1 MRSIPAP
8 RDPRRVPSRALLLTS
23 AALLPAA
30 ARAQTSTAAPSSAAP
45 SSSSTSAADPSRL
58 TVERIFGRGEF
69 AAAGA
74 PGLQWMRDGRS
85 YVEVR
90 PAAGGGADIVRVD
103 AATGAASV
111 LVPAGSLRDEAGRA
125 IVVEDLQLSPDE
137 RKALVFHNSVRV
149 WRTNTRGTFHVVDFG
164 TRRVT
169 PIATVTTPGKPSAA
183 AANAPSTTSGEGR
196 SGVRVRIT
204 TPGRADTVGGQALG
218 QRTTGVPAGAP
229 SFIGRGLA
237 SGAVDADLQM
247 FAKFS
252 PDSRSVAYVRGNNL
266 WVTDLAS
273 GRATRLTYDGSDDV
287 INGTTDW
294 VYEEELGLRD
304 AFRWSPDS
312 RRLAYWRFD
321 QAAVPA
327 YPIVDETDAQYPT
340 VSVLRYPKAGA
351 PNSRVKV
358 GVVAAAGGGVT
369 RWIAAGP
376 DTGQYVAQM
385 EWLGVDSVAV
395 LRMPRQQNRL
405 DVLLASATT
414 GGVRTVTSDVD
425 SAYVDVEGSP
435 VTWVDGGRR
444 FLLRSDRTG
453 WRAFHL
459 YDRSGRYLRQ
469 VTPDGADYLELAG
482 LDSARGYAYV
492 SAAAPTPTQR
502 NLYRCALGGAA
513 PACERLSA
521 ADGTHAVELA
531 PGGAYAVDTYS
542 TAARPPVA
550 SLLAV
555 VPGAAPAAALRPA
568 RVLEDNAGAAA
579 RLVALGGPAPQ
590 FFRVPM
596 PDGTLLDAYR
606 IVPARFDSTAR
617 HPVLMHV
624 YGGPAAPQVNDAW
637 GGSRAMWHRL
647 IAQQGYVVVVVDNRG
662 AAWRGRAFRKSTQ
675 GRLGVLESQD
685 QIDAAKWVARQ
696 PWADASRIGIWGW
709 SYGGYMSALTLARGG
724 SVFKAGI
731 AVAPVVDWRF
741 YDSIYTERYM
751 STPQNN
757 PNGYQLSA
765 VGSYVGNMAARLL
778 LVQGTGDDN
787 VHPQNAL
794 VLAQALE
801 NANRAFTMLLYPNK
815 THSIGGARTQ
825 VHLFGSLTRF
835 VLENL

>member
-1 MRSIPAP
+1 MYHAPA
-8 RDPRRVPSRALLLTS
+8 SRA
-23 AALLPAA
+23 ALA
-30 ARAQTSTAAPSSAAP
+30 ARAAASIASVACLTQLASAQAPTTATAPS
-45 SSSSTSAADPSRL
+45 DPGRL
-58 TVERIFGRGEF
+58 TVERIFGRREF
-69 AAAGA
+69 AVAGA
-74 PGLQWMRDGRS
+74 PGLQWLGDGRA

-90 PAAGGGADIVRVD
+90 PGAGGVDIVRVD
-103 AATGAASV
+103 AATGAATV
-111 LVPAGSLRDEAGRA
+111 LVPASALHDEAGRP
-125 IVVEDLQLSPDE
+125 IVIEDLQLSPDE
-137 RKALVFHNSVRV
+137 HRALLFHNSVRV
-149 WRTNTRGTFHVVDFG
+149 WRTNTRGTFHVVDFA

-169 PIATVTTPGKPSAA
+169 PIATVTTPGKASAA
-183 AANAPSTTSGEGR
+183 AANAPAATTTGAATS

-204 TPGRADTVGGQALG
+204 VAGRPDTVGGQALG

-321 QAAVPA
+321 QTAVPS
-327 YPIVDETDAQYPT
+327 YPITDETDAQYPT

-358 GVVAAAGGGVT
+358 GVVAAAGGGST
-369 RWIAAGP
+369 RWLATGA

-385 EWLGVDSVAV
+385 EWLGADSVAI
-395 LRMPRQQNRL
+395 LRMPRRQDRL

-414 GGVRTVTSDVD
+414 GGVRTIISDQD

-459 YDRSGRYLRQ
+459 YDRSGRFIRQ
-469 VTPDGADYLELAG
+469 VTPDGADYLEIAG
-482 LDSARGYAYV
+482 IDSARGLAYV

-502 NLYRCALGGAA
+502 NLYRCALAPAANVA
-513 PACERLSA
+513 PACMRLTM
-521 ADGTHAVELA
+521 ADGTHAVDVA
-531 PGGAYAVDTYS
+531 PGNAYAIDTYS
-542 TAARPPVA
+542 TAAKPPVV

-555 VPGAAPAAALRPA
+555 AAGGNAAGALRPVRA
-568 RVLEDNAGAAA
+568 LEDNGAVATRVA
-579 RLVALGGPAPQ
+579 ALGITAPQ

-596 PDGTLLDAYR
+596 PDGTQLDAYR
-606 IVPARFDSTAR
+606 IVPARFDSAAR

-624 YGGPAAPQVNDAW
+624 YGGPAAPQVSDAW
-637 GGSRAMWHRL
+637 GGSQLLWHQML
-647 IAQQGYVVVVVDNRG
+647 AQDGYVVVVVDNRG
-662 AAWRGRAFRKSTQ
+662 AAWRGRAFRKITQ
-675 GRLGVLESQD
+675 GRLGVQESQD
-685 QIDAAKWVARQ
+685 QIDAARWVARQ
-696 PWADASRIGIWGW
+696 PWADPARVGLWGW
-709 SYGGYMSALTLARGG
+709 SYGGYMTALTLARGG

-751 STPQNN
+751 ATPQTNA
-757 PNGYQLSA
+757 NGYQLSA
-765 VGSYVGNMAARLL
+765 VSSYVGNMAARLL

-801 NANRAFTMLLYPNK
+801 NANKPFTMLLYPNK
-815 THSIGGARTQ
+815 THSISGGRTQ

-835 VLENL
+835 VLDNL